1 MPGSSNRLRLEII
14 RETPAEPFAD
24 RHASLTNNGY
34 RRPAMTQKILVLTA
48 LASELNAAE
57 APAGVDVIYTGI
69 GKVNAAS
76 TATAAILQHRPQLVI
91 NFGTAG
97 KINPDLDGLLNIASV
112 IQRDMLAIPLAARGV
127 TPLSDEPSC
136 YTSGHGDARCGTG
149 DSFVTAADP
158 WLVEQGVDVVDMEL
172 FAIAHT
178 CNRYGVPWR
187 AFKFITDAAD
197 DNAADHWNDNVHR
210 GADLF
215 WERLREILAA

>member
-1 MPGSSNRLRLEII
+1 
-14 RETPAEPFAD
+14 
-24 RHASLTNNGY
+24 
-34 RRPAMTQKILVLTA
+34 MTQKILVLTA
-48 LASELNAAE
+48 LASELNAAA
-57 APAGVDVIYTGI
+57 APTGVEVIYTGV
-69 GKVNAAS
+69 GKVNAAA
-76 TATAAILQHRPQLVI
+76 TATAAILQHQPQLVI

-97 KINPDLDGLLNIASV
+97 KINPDRDGLLDIASV

-178 CNRYGVPWR
+178 CQRYGVSWR

-197 DNAADHWNDNVHR
+197 DNAAAHWNDNVHR

-215 WERLREILAA
+215 WERLRVILAA